1 MTTYLEY
8 LNLLSE
14 DDAQVNTHS
23 THVEEKFIVSGQK
36 GLEAS
41 VEGLKHI
48 VEEIGRGGIPAV
60 STKIDGIALFFG
72 WTQKG
77 FFVSNKGLFNKT
89 PKLAFSEEEMKAN
102 WKADLLPM
110 MKLAFELLP
119 KVCPKDG
126 AVYQGDFL
134 FSKKTLKSVK
144 INGTACWAW
153 HPNIIEYTV
162 SKTSDIG
169 KRVAN
174 AKMGICVHTRYTWDG
189 VNPKTLGVAEFGI
202 SKRNFRETKDV
213 FLIDTVSNLSRDNG
227 EVGFAKGDYDTAL
240 KLLKDALA
248 MKSKIDWNL
257 VSDAGFQALFLP
269 YCNTFVR
276 NGSIPSISA
285 RSEGFRAHVAE
296 KMEKAMASR
305 KTEKGKEKQKALYE
319 PYIGV
324 DAKKL
329 DAIFQTMDILTNVK
343 LMVLD
348 QLNRF
353 ALYKNFVVTKS
364 GDYISTKDEGF
375 VLVQTAGKGLKL
387 VDRLEFSRN
396 NFSKDIVSGFDKN
409 EFQSA

>member
-1 MTTYLEY
+1 MISYLEY
-8 LNLLSE
+8 LDLLAE
-14 DDAQVNTHS
+14 DDAQVNIHS

-48 VEEIGRGGIPAV
+48 VDEIGRGSVPAV

-72 WTQKG
+72 WTDKG
-77 FFVSNKGLFNKT
+77 FFVSNKGLFNKV
-89 PKLAFSEEEMKAN
+89 PKLAYSEEEIKAN
-102 WKADLLPM
+102 WKSDLHPM
-110 MKLAFELLP
+110 MKLAMELLP

-126 AVYQGDFL
+126 SVYQGDFL
-134 FSKKTLKSVK
+134 FSKRTLKSVK
-144 INGTACWAW
+144 INGIQCWAW

-169 KRVAN
+169 KKVAN

-189 VNPKTLGVAEFGI
+189 VNTKTLGVAEFGI
-202 SKRNFRETKDV
+202 SKKNFRESRDV
-213 FLIDTVSNLSRDNG
+213 FLIDTVSNLSNKNG
-227 EVGFAKGDYDTAL
+227 SVGFTEGEYSAVQ
-240 KLLKDALA
+240 KDLNAALA
-248 MKSKIDWNL
+248 MKGRLDWNL
-257 VSDAGFQALFLP
+257 LADEGFQMLLLP
-269 YCNTFVR
+269 YYNTFIK
-276 NGSIPSISA
+276 GGTIPSVKD
-285 RSEGFRAHVAE
+285 RVEGFNAHVLE

-305 KTEKGKEKQKALYE
+305 KTEKGKEKQRALYDPYVNVDKKALE
-319 PYIGV
+319 N
-324 DAKKL
+324 
-329 DAIFQTMDILTNVK
+329 IFETMDILTRVK

-353 ALYKNFVVTKS
+353 ALYKNFVVTRS

-409 EFQSA
+409 EFQLA